1 MRAGQRITCLAGLVW
16 QLFEELVPIGNVDR
30 EGLLETM

>member
-1 MRAGQRITCLAGLVW
+1 MWWSTVR

-30 EGLLETM
+30 VRSQMFRLEQCRG